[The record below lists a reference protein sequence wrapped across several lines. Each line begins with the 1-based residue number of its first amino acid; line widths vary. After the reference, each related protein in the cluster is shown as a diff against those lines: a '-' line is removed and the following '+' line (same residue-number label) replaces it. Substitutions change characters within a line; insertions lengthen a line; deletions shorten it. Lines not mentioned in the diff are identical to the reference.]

1 MAKSIE
7 QMRKE
12 LIHLCDQKFHKMIR
26 RELDKSYPVDK
37 SKKSNRNYA
46 DSILSYLTLERELE
60 IDEIKK
66 ASDNEIRI
74 LYRFCHRKG
83 AKSC

>member
-1 MAKSIE
+1 MAKSTE

-12 LIHLCDQKFHKMIR
+12 LIYLCDQKFQKIIR
-26 RELDKSYPVDK
+26 RELDKSYPIDK
-37 SKKSNRNYA
+37 SKNSNKSYE
-46 DSILSYLTLERELE
+46 DSILSYMALERELE
-60 IDEIKK
+60 IDDIKK
-66 ASDNEIRI
+66 ASDSEIRI

>member
-1 MAKSIE
+1 MAKSTE

-12 LIHLCDQKFHKMIR
+12 LIYLCDQKFQKMIR

-37 SKKSNRNYA
+37 SKNSSKNYA

-60 IDEIKK
+60 IDDIRR
-66 ASDNEIRI
+66 APDNEIRI
-74 LYRFCHRKG
+74 RYRFYRKG
-83 AKSC
+83 AKS

>member
-1 MAKSIE
+1 MANIE
-7 QMRKE
+7 QMRVQ
-12 LIHLCDQKFHKMIR
+12 LIHLCDQKFQKMIR

-37 SKKSNRNYA
+37 SKKSNSNCA

-74 LYRFCHRKG
+74 RYRFYRKG
-83 AKSC
+83 AKS

>member
-1 MAKSIE
+1 MANIE
-7 QMRKE
+7 QMRAQ
-12 LIHLCDQKFHKMIR
+12 LIHLYDQRYQKLIR

-37 SKKSNRNYA
+37 SKKTNKSYA

-66 ASDNEIRI
+66 ASDSEIRI

>member
-1 MAKSIE
+1 MANIE
-7 QMRKE
+7 QMRAQ
-12 LIHLCDQKFHKMIR
+12 LIHLYDQRYQKLIR

-37 SKKSNRNYA
+37 SKKTNKSYA

-60 IDEIKK
+60 IGDIKK
-66 ASDNEIRI
+66 ASDSEIRI
-74 LYRFCHRKG
+74 RYKLCHRKG